1 MNLNCEKWPNNN
13 LQRLIIKKG
22 SILLVVMTMLF
33 FCFTGVSAASS
44 EGSSEHESKS
54 KGWVATDTYKVMNFG
69 VLAIGLFLLLRKP
82 VSQALN
88 SRISGIKDQLSEL
101 EEKKKAAEKQ
111 LAEYNEKF
119 SSLEQE
125 AEKLIEDYIRQ
136 GNEART
142 RIIEE
147 AKQSAEKLEEHARRN
162 IEHEFKRAKLELQ
175 QEILE
180 KALQK
185 SEEIIKGKITAKDQE
200 NLVDEYLDKVVAS

>member
-13 LQRLIIKKG
+13 FKHLMIRKG

-33 FCFTGVSAASS
+33 LCFTGISAASS
-44 EGSSEHESKS
+44 EHESES

-82 VSQALN
+82 VSTALN
-88 SRISGIKDQLSEL
+88 SRIRGIKDQLSEL
-101 EEKKKAAEKQ
+101 EAKKKEAENQ

-119 SSLEQE
+119 SHLEQE

-136 GNEART
+136 GNEAKA

-147 AKQSAEKLEEHARRN
+147 AKQAAEKLEENARRN

-175 QEILE
+175 KEVVE

-185 SEEIIKGKITAKDQE
+185 SEEIIKSKITAKDQE
-200 NLVDEYLDKVVAS
+200 KLVDEYLDKVVAS